1 MERTRDFEQRHVS
14 TGRMEP
20 WFQRHFPDKGTRL
33 VAKFVVVGLLA
44 ALLGGVGGFVF
55 DRASGATPEASRA
68 CVTDTGAPCSTS
80 RNAKRFR
87 NDKIR
92 HADGYVG
99 SLKAIYKNPRAAKK
113 VWVRKIARELRKRH
127 NARPATARASD
138 YNPYP
143 AARRLYAQNVRN
155 ANCVAKGSYPAY
167 ATGGDC
173 TNPNPRGYTAKQVE
187 TFGSVAIC
195 GGGVALGIVTAP
207 ATAGTSVMATY
218 GGVVCMWTFYWG
230 LR

>member
-1 MERTRDFEQRHVS
+1 MEQTPDFEQRHVS

-92 HADGYVG
+92 HADGPPG
-99 SLKAIYKNPRAAKK
+99 REEGLGPQDRPRAA
-113 VWVRKIARELRKRH
+113 E
-127 NARPATARASD
+127 
-138 YNPYP
+138 
-143 AARRLYAQNVRN
+143 
-155 ANCVAKGSYPAY
+155 
-167 ATGGDC
+167 
-173 TNPNPRGYTAKQVE
+173 
-187 TFGSVAIC
+187 
-195 GGGVALGIVTAP
+195 AP
-207 ATAGTSVMATY
+207 
-218 GGVVCMWTFYWG
+218 
-230 LR
+230 